1 MTNLLVFSEQLK
13 KFYSKYELYI
23 TPLCKFLLALVS
35 LLVINSRIGYM
46 STLKNAAVVLILA
59 LLCSFLP
66 INLTIVIAAAVTLAH
81 LYAFSVEC
89 AIVALAVFLLL
100 FILYFRF
107 SPKDTLAVL
116 LTPICFVLKIPYV
129 MPIAVG
135 LIGTPASSVAVASG
149 VIVYYMLAGMN
160 ESASVLNTFDAD
172 GMVDKF
178 RYCIDTLMGN
188 RAMMVAIV
196 AFAATV
202 LVVWFI
208 RRLSIDHAWTIAMIT
223 GALLNILILLF
234 GDLMYS
240 TDISII
246 GLILGSI
253 VSVLLVKVL
262 QFFVFNVDYSRTEMV
277 QFEDD
282 EYYYYVKAVPKNTVA
297 TPEKRVKTIRVPE
310 KAVNRSKRDTGRQ

>member
-1 MTNLLVFSEQLK
+1 MKLIIDDAHIDLIKKIYEYYPVDGVTTNPS
-13 KFYSKYELYI
+13 
-23 TPLCKFLLALVS
+23 
-35 LLVINSRIGYM
+35 
-46 STLKNAAVVLILA
+46 ILA
-59 LLCSFLP
+59 KSGRQPF
-66 INLTIVIAAAVTLAH
+66 
-81 LYAFSVEC
+81 E
-89 AIVALAVFLLL
+89 
-100 FILYFRF
+100 
-107 SPKDTLAVL
+107 
-116 LTPICFVLKIPYV
+116 VLKEIRSF
-129 MPIAVG
+129 
-135 LIGTPASSVAVASG
+135 IGEEAELHVQVVAK
-149 VIVYYMLAGMN
+149 
-160 ESASVLNTFDAD
+160 DAD